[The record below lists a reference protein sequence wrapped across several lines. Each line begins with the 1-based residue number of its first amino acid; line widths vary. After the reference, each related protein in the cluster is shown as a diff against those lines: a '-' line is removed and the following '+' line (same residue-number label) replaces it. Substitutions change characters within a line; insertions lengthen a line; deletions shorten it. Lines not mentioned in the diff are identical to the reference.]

1 MIDKDMKLAGKI
13 GRWVSLYICIY
24 FKLLLMRHLQIN
36 FVGQKARSNDT
47 GGIRKDLS
55 KLVLPPG
62 STNGLVPILA
72 ESKGDRGFNHPY
84 LAELLCPVGLLELFH
99 EDEAE

>member
-1 MIDKDMKLAGKI
+1 MGKHTSI
-13 GRWVSLYICIY
+13 YICIY
-24 FKLLLMRHLQIN
+24 FKLLLIQHHQIN

-47 GGIRKDLS
+47 RGIRKDLS

-72 ESKGDRGFNHPY
+72 ETKGDRGFNHPY
-84 LAELLCPVGLLELFH
+84 LAQLLCPVGLLNLFH